1 MKNKTLL
8 SIFSIL
14 FCCSAL
20 ILSCSSGGDGGSS
33 GGGGGN
39 GGGGN
44 SQIIP
49 SNLVVNITIQGQDDQ
64 NPNGDGSGQ
73 FSVTATATDAVKYG
87 FKVGNSSAETQNT
100 TGVYTHSITESGTNQ
115 YQLFVYAY
123 SSTNDRISKINI
135 LTIYVE
141 GGSGNNDVLVWYDEF
156 DGTGSLDSSKW
167 AYDTVDYIGNGW
179 GNGEEQTYTNS
190 TNNVTME
197 NGSLKIKVHKTATG
211 YTSGRIK
218 TKGKFEFKYGR
229 VDIKAKLPTVQGSW
243 PALWMLGA
251 NIDGADGVG
260 WPQCGEI
267 DIMEQFQNKNSVSAT
282 LHWYDSNNVNA
293 DNPLGQASYGQSK
306 SGSSYDDW
314 HVYTLDW
321 TPSNIKVYVDDVEY
335 FSMSTSSSSLPFN
348 ENFFLLFN
356 VAMGGTNGGPIDP
369 NLSIGYLDAMEV
381 DYIKV
386 YQ

>member
-1 MKNKTLL
+1 MKNKTFYL
-8 SIFSIL
+8 IFSII
-14 FCCSAL
+14 FCFSAL
-20 ILSCSSGGDGGSS
+20 NFSCSSGGDGG
-33 GGGGGN
+33 GGGN
-39 GGGGN
+39 DNDGTE
-44 SQIIP
+44 QIIP
-49 SNLVVNITIQGQDDQ
+49 SNLVVNVTIQGQDAQ

-73 FSVTATATDAVKYG
+73 FSVTATATNAVEYG
-87 FKVGNSSAETQNT
+87 FKVGSSPTETNNT
-100 TGVYTHSITESGTNQ
+100 TGVFSYTLTDAGTNQ
-115 YQLFVYAY
+115 FPLYVYAY
-123 SSTNDRISKINI
+123 SSTNDRISKITN
-135 LTIYVE
+135 LTVYVE
-141 GGSGNNDVLVWYDEF
+141 GNGGSGNNDVLVWYDEF
-156 DGTGSLDSSKW
+156 NGTGSVDSSKW
-167 AYDTVDYIGNGW
+167 VYDTVDYIGNGW

-197 NGSLKIKVHKTATG
+197 NGSLKIKVHKTASG

-218 TKGKFEFKYGR
+218 TKDKFEFNYGR

-251 NIDGADGVG
+251 NIDGVGGVG

-282 LHWYDSNNVNA
+282 LHWYNPDNVNA

-321 TPSNIKVYVDDVEY
+321 TPSNIKIYVDDVEY
-335 FSMSTSSSSLPFN
+335 FSMPTSSSLPFY
-348 ENFFLLFN
+348 EKNFFLLFN
-356 VAMGGTNGGPIDP
+356 VAMGGTNGGTIDP

-381 DYIKV
+381 DYIRV